1 MDLLQSGS
9 KWLQQQRAASM
20 AHAVFYYE
28 DGTDAHEMTATIG
41 QTPFETVDQNGVLI
55 RTESKDFLIALADLE
70 TACGANYRPKVGDKI
85 VDVLEDL
92 RQVEYVVNRY
102 GTEDHWRWS
111 DMNQQTLR
119 IHTRAVGE

>member
-1 MDLLQSGS
+1 
-9 KWLQQQRAASM
+9 M
-20 AHAVFYYE
+20 AHSVFYYK
-28 DGTDAHEMTATIG
+28 DGGVTAYEMNATIG
-41 QTPFETVDQNGVLI
+41 QTPFETLDQNGVLI

-70 TACGANYRPKVGDKI
+70 TACGNGYRPKVGDKI

-92 RQVEYVVNRY
+92 RQVEYVAVRY

-119 IHTRAVGE
+119 IHTQAVGE